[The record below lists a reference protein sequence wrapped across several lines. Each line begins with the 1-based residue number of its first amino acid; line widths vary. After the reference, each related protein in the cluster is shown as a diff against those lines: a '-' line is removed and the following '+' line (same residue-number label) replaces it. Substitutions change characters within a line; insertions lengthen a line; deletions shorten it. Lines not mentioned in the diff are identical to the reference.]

1 MSVPVIVTE
10 NSDLTKNYYIAGL
23 PASNIAKIPKNETTT
38 EVVLLNANS
47 NEEFKI
53 KEINPQTETPVFTM
67 QCTSQLKLT
76 FPPGPVS
83 AFV

>member
-1 MSVPVIVTE
+1 MTE

-53 KEINPQTETPVFTM
+53 KEINPQTNRNPSLHNAMHIST
-67 QCTSQLKLT
+67 
-76 FPPGPVS
+76 
-83 AFV
+83 